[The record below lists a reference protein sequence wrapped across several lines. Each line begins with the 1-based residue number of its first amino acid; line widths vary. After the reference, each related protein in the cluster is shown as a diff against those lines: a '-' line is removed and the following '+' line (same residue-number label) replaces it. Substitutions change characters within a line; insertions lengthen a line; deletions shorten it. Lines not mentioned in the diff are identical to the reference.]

1 MDKNKL
7 LQAIM
12 EARGLLNKRAF
23 QPAPMDPAMTGGV
36 PPQGMPM
43 DPAMAGGVPP
53 QGMPMDPAMA
63 GGVPPQGM
71 PMDPSMAGGM
81 PPQGMPMDPSMAGGM
96 PPQGMPM
103 DPAMASDVPP
113 QDPSGE
119 SNPFAEIANILDQF
133 DMRISQQEKLIS
145 DFRDELSNLK
155 DDLVKKDS
163 EMSERIAVLD
173 QYLKDIKGLLK
184 GDFTPDNIPQD
195 QR

>member
-23 QPAPMDPAMTGGV
+23 QPAPVDPTMAGGM

-53 QGMPMDPAMA
+53 QMPMDPAMA
-63 GGVPPQGM
+63 GGMPPQM

-81 PPQGMPMDPSMAGGM
+81 PPQGPSE
-96 PPQGMPM
+96 
-103 DPAMASDVPP
+103 
-113 QDPSGE
+113 E

-133 DMRISQQEKLIS
+133 DMRISQQEKLLA

-184 GDFTPDNIPQD
+184 GDFTPDNVSQS
-195 QR
+195 